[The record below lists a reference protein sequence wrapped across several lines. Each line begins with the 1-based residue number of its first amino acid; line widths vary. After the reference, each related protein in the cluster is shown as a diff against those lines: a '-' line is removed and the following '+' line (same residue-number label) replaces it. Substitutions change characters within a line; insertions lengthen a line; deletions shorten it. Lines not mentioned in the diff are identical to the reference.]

1 MRVLVVHN
9 RYRIQGGEERSVEL
23 QLEALRHAGVAH
35 ALLERR
41 SSDLSRAQAARALLR
56 GGRDE
61 DDVEAATR
69 ELRADVVHVHNML
82 PLPGPRGLE
91 AARSAGASVLLHLH
105 NLRLFCA
112 IGVAARDGGPCFRC
126 HHRNT
131 LPGLALNCRGSLPEA
146 AVYAVALARH
156 QPAVFEAVDRF
167 VVPSSYAAG
176 QSALLGVPA
185 DRLDVLPHYLPAEA
199 FAERAGRPRG
209 ATRSWPPGSRPRRAS
224 TPRSRPPP
232 PRASRCAW
240 RVRDRPP
247 RSWPRSR
254 RSAAAPVEF
263 TGRLERAS
271 LARELAGAAMLLMPS
286 RYHEFAPYSAL
297 EAMAAGVPVIASA
310 LGGLPELV
318 GAERCV
324 PPGDPAALAA
334 RMSALWGSPELRRA
348 EGDELIARA
357 RAGHGEERYVEPP
370 PGALQPRS
378 PVVERVG
385 HRLLER
391 DRRGPAARLGEQ
403 LRRSRAPPAR
413 RARGLVR
420 DRPRGGPRLAPRAVR
435 APRSRAR
442 SWTGRCTRCRRR
454 AGRPAAATY
463 ARTMSRTSVK
473 SRRGVRVARC
483 APRRAPL
490 ASASATWR
498 VIVPTT

>member
-23 QLEALRHAGVAH
+23 QLEALRRAGVAH

-41 SSDLSRAQAARALLR
+41 SSDLSRAQAALALLR

-61 DDVEAATR
+61 EDVEAATR

-91 AARSAGASVLLHLH
+91 AARSAGASVLMHLH

-146 AVYAVALARH
+146 AVYAAALARH

-199 FAERAGRPRG
+199 FADESRA
-209 ATRSWPPGSRPRRAS
+209 AEGSYALV
-224 TPRSRPPP
+224 
-232 PRASRCAW
+232 ASRLSPEKGIDSAIE
-240 RVRDRPP
+240 
-247 RSWPRSR
+247 
-254 RSAAAPVEF
+254 AAASSGIPLRVAGEGPAAAELAVLADLRGGPVEF

-271 LARELAGAAMLLMPS
+271 LARELAGAAMVLMPS

-297 EAMAAGVPVIASA
+297 EAMAAGVPVIASS
-310 LGGLPELV
+310 LGGLPELL

-324 PPGDPAALAA
+324 PPGDAAALAD
-334 RMSALWGSPELRRA
+334 RMSALWESPELRRA
-348 EGDELIARA
+348 QGHELIARA
-357 RAGHGEERYVEPP
+357 RAGHGEERYV
-370 PGALQPRS
+370 S
-378 PVVERVG
+378 
-385 HRLLER
+385 RLLE
-391 DRRGPAARLGEQ
+391 LY
-403 LRRSRAPPAR
+403 
-413 RARGLVR
+413 
-420 DRPRGGPRLAPRAVR
+420 
-435 APRSRAR
+435 SRAR
-442 SWTGRCTRCRRR
+442 Q
-454 AGRPAAATY
+454 
-463 ARTMSRTSVK
+463 
-473 SRRGVRVARC
+473 
-483 APRRAPL
+483 
-490 ASASATWR
+490 
-498 VIVPTT
+498 